1 MSTPILQASGL
12 VREYLD
18 GERRLRVLT
27 GVDLEVRK
35 GEFISI
41 AGQSGSGK
49 STLLHL
55 LGALDRASAGE
66 VRLNGQDY
74 RKLSDR
80 QLARLRSEQIGFV
93 YQFHHLL
100 PEFTALENVLM
111 PGLIQQRPQAEVVR
125 RAEELLRSVGLGERM
140 THRPAKLSG
149 GEQQRVAL
157 ARALQNNPAI
167 VLADEPTGNLDSE
180 TSRNVLEFLI
190 EMTAGQGRSLVM
202 VTHDASIAAQAD
214 RCFLLRDGKLQ
225 GQEKISDPGTLP
237 GKLDTPVR

>member
-1 MSTPILQASGL
+1 MSAPILQARGV
-12 VREYLD
+12 VREYID
-18 GERRLRVLT
+18 GERRLRVLD
-27 GVDLEVRK
+27 GVDLDVAE

-66 VRLNGQDY
+66 VRLKGQDY

-80 QLARLRSEQIGFV
+80 QLARLRSSQIGFV

-111 PGLIQQRPQAEVVR
+111 PGLIQRRPQADVVKH
-125 RAEELLRSVGLGERM
+125 AEELLRSVGLAERM

-157 ARALQNNPAI
+157 ARALQNNPAV
-167 VLADEPTGNLDSE
+167 VLADEPTGNLDAE
-180 TSRNVLEFLI
+180 TSRDVLKFLI

-202 VTHDASIAAQAD
+202 VTHDASIARQAD
-214 RCFLLRDGKLQ
+214 RCFLLKGGKLN
-225 GQEKISDPGTLP
+225 ESKSLEEAGTLGEKVP
-237 GKLDTPVR
+237 GSVR